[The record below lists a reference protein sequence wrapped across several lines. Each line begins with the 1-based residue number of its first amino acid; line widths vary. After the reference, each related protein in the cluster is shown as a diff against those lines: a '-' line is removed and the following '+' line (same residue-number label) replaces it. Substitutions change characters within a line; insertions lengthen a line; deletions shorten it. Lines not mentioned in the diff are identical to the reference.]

1 MPVFKHSF
9 NCIPSFTSLNKRKH
23 LKVILFTIND
33 FTFIIPEVCQ
43 NCFSLLRAAT
53 EKGGQLSAI
62 SGVTLV
68 AGVVALSLFRYAW
81 YDPAALL
88 CFFIATALIA
98 ADARYHRARVAVPSD
113 KMTEDENAV
122 EMEYYGKA

>member
-1 MPVFKHSF
+1 MLGTLLPAVFF
-9 NCIPSFTSLNKRKH
+9 FL
-23 LKVILFTIND
+23 L
-33 FTFIIPEVCQ
+33 CQ

-53 EKGGQLSAI
+53 GRSAQLSAI
-62 SGVTLV
+62 TGVTLV

-98 ADARYHRARVAVPSD
+98 ADARYHRAREAVPSD
-113 KMTEDENAV
+113 KMTEDENAAAR
-122 EMEYYGKA
+122 E